1 MNRTKSDKL
10 RVGMLIGV
18 SLAVIITA
26 VIGLFFA
33 GALDNVFIASVTFI
47 VVGISVVFI
56 VYAARTLFR
65 DINKGLP
72 FQDERSKRVMEKA
85 GSNSFIVMI
94 YLLLALGLYTE
105 HSTVTL
111 LPSDITGIAILGGS
125 VSFFAFW
132 VFFHKRANLN

>member
-1 MNRTKSDKL
+1 MNRTKSDKIH
-10 RVGMLIGV
+10 VGLMIGL

-47 VVGISVVFI
+47 VVGISAVFI

-94 YLLLALGLYTE
+94 YLLLALSLYIDYG
-105 HSTVTL
+105 TVSL
-111 LPSDITGIAILGGS
+111 LPTDIIGIAILGGS
-125 VSFFAFW
+125 VSFLVFW
-132 VFFHKRANLN
+132 VFFHRRASLD